1 MTDEHIDSVIEL
13 YNRRETVEK
22 ESFLAEFEDIEK
34 NDFNLNIPRYVDN
47 FEQEE
52 EIDLNALLND
62 MKQTEEEINR
72 TQGEFVSMMKDL
84 TSSDAGINQ
93 TLNDLIRMIER

>member
-1 MTDEHIDSVIEL
+1 M
-13 YNRRETVEK
+13 EK
-22 ESFLAEFEDIEK
+22 ESFLAEFADIEK

-52 EIDLNALLND
+52 EIDMKALLND

-72 TQGEFVSMMKDL
+72 TQGEFVSLMKDL
-84 TSSDAGINQ
+84 VTSDERINQ
-93 TLNDLIRMIER
+93 TLNDLIKMIER